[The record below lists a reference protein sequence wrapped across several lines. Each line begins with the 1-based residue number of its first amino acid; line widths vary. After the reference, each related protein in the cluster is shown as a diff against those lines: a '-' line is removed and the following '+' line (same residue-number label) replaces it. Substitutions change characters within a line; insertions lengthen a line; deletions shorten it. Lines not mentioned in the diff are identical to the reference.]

1 MTYCQF
7 LIGFILYDCA
17 GMIGYRDVLHGVNFN
32 TMLQYD
38 VNILLANGITMKF
51 VYFSVLYLF
60 LNCAFTSSSIFLN
73 FASCP
78 SSFLSSSFIFP
89 ITKENISR

>member
-7 LIGFILYDCA
+7 LMGFILYDCA

-38 VNILLANGITMKF
+38 VNILLANGIAM
-51 VYFSVLYLF
+51 SLF
-60 LNCAFTSSSIFLN
+60 ILVCYTYSEIAHLLHPVSS
-73 FASCP
+73 
-78 SSFLSSSFIFP
+78 
-89 ITKENISR
+89 